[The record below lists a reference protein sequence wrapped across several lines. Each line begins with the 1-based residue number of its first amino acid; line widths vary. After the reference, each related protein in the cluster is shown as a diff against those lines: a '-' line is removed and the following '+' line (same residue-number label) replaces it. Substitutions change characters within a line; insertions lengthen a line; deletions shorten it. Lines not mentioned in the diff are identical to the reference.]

1 LRSVDSLPALHFVL
15 ARPVNWRLERLH
27 PLLALFLVR
36 LVDSVRTLDV
46 VLARLA
52 CLNLPA
58 VPLLM

>member
-1 LRSVDSLPALHFVL
+1 LRSIDSLPALHFVL
-15 ARPVNWRLERLH
+15 SVNLTRLDRLN

-36 LVDSVRTLDV
+36 LVDSLRTLDV
-46 VLARLA
+46 VLARLV